1 MYPDLILLYE
11 LVLKMVMTATIVVT
25 ASVAAERSG
34 PFIGA
39 LIVARLGSWPHKG
52 RLTLVMGILYGFVL
66 SAFALS
72 PWPAVSAIV
81 LIFSG
86 FIGSVFYSTNQIL
99 VQLATS
105 EAMRGRVM
113 GALAVSFGL
122 MPVGAL
128 FIGALAQQIGTPLAV
143 TAGSMVSNTIGFTA
157 IEMMAPA
164 RI

>member
-1 MYPDLILLYE
+1 MS
-11 LVLKMVMTATIVVT
+11 T
-25 ASVAAERSG
+25 SG
-34 PFIGA
+34 IGAFIGA

-128 FIGALAQQIGTPLAV
+128 FIGALAQQIGAPLAV
-143 TAGSMVSNTIGFTA
+143 TAGSMVSTLCTVLIA
-157 IEMMAPA
+157 A
-164 RI
+164 RYRTLWRL